1 MASVDRRPSGSGIE
15 RRRPSGSGIER
26 RRPSGSG
33 IERRRPSGSETPR
46 LLFVHAHPDDESLA
60 TGATIAQ
67 YASLGADVRVVTCTL
82 GEEGEVIGE
91 RYARLA
97 VDHADQLGGYR
108 IHELTE
114 ALSILGAG
122 EPIFLG
128 GPGRWRDSGM
138 PGTPPRRRTR
148 FIDAGDAAVRELV
161 DIIAG
166 FRPHVAV
173 TYDPEGGYGHPDH
186 VHAHIVTTA
195 AVAQSAQNHWAV
207 PKFYWTVLSTS
218 GMTAALAAL
227 TDVPDG
233 WITPQP
239 SDIYFGYPDD
249 KIDAVVD
256 ARDHVGTKAAALAAH
271 ATQVVVAPDR
281 RSCALS
287 SNFTLPI
294 AGTEH
299 YVLAAGTP
307 GPRDARGWETDL
319 LAGLDVG

>member
-1 MASVDRRPSGSGIE
+1 MASVQGRRPA
-15 RRRPSGSGIER
+15 
-26 RRPSGSG
+26 
-33 IERRRPSGSETPR
+33 GSETPR

-60 TGATIAQ
+60 TGATIAH

-91 RYARLA
+91 KYALLA

-108 IHELTE
+108 ISELAE

-122 EPIFLG
+122 EPMFLG

-138 PGTPPRRRTR
+138 EGTPPRGQTR
-148 FIDAGDAAVRELV
+148 FIDAGDAAVQALV
-161 DIIAG
+161 DIVIG
-166 FRPHVAV
+166 FRPHVVV

-195 AVAQSAQNHWAV
+195 AVAKAAQSGWAV

-218 GMTAALAAL
+218 AITAALTAL

-233 WITPQP
+233 WIKPQP
-239 SDIYFGYPDD
+239 SDVYFGYPDD
-249 KIDAVVD
+249 RIDVVVD
-256 ARDHVGTKAAALAAH
+256 ASGQLQTKAAALAAH
-271 ATQVVVAPDR
+271 ATQVVVAPDQR
-281 RSCALS
+281 TCSLS
-287 SNFTLPI
+287 NNIALPI
-294 AGTEH
+294 AGQEH

-319 LAGLDVG
+319 LAGLNLC